1 MHAVEK
7 PNDSIDAFVSVR
19 TSDLITVMMMPD
31 GRAWRFVDIS
41 PAKAREFSERLLVAA
56 NAAERNA
63 QPTPKEA
70 PR

>member
-1 MHAVEK
+1 
-7 PNDSIDAFVSVR
+7 
-19 TSDLITVMMMPD
+19 MMMPD